1 MRTIWF
7 VFFLLV
13 VAIGGGFVFL
23 GPDPMYQLF
32 LKAGRAVAPTVFVE
46 DHAPKPEETLIAPF
60 AEPSN
65 MTKPGAKAALP
76 VNAIPIDQP
85 HRTADE
91 IGAWLTTSVSTAL
104 SFDRAN
110 FVESQKKISL
120 YFTPEGLASYRAFLE
135 ASGYRARITDAGE
148 SLGNFIQENPFL
160 LNKGAVDGAYH
171 WLFEVPVMIS
181 FLPSGQRD
189 ARTQTTRNE
198 EILVNVDVVRVQET
212 SGEAIRIYNWSVK
225 LKSSQ

>member
-7 VFFLLV
+7 GFFLLV

-32 LKAGRAVAPTVFVE
+32 LKAGRTVAPTVFVE
-46 DHAPKPEETLIAPF
+46 DHSPKPEETLIAPF
-60 AEPSN
+60 AEASN
-65 MTKPGAKAALP
+65 TAKQGTQAALP
-76 VNAIPIDQP
+76 VNAVPIDQP

-104 SFDRAN
+104 SFDPIN
-110 FVESQKKISL
+110 FVESQKKISA

-135 ASGYRARITDAGE
+135 TSGYRAQVTGAKE
-148 SLGNFIQENPFL
+148 SLGNFIEEDPFL

-171 WLFEVPVMIS
+171 WLFEVPVMVS
-181 FLPSGQRD
+181 FTPPGQKD
-189 ARTQTTRNE
+189 TLVKTTRSE
-198 EILVNVDVVRVQET
+198 EILVNVDVVRVPEA
-212 SGEAIRIYNWSVK
+212 SGDAIRIYNWSVK